1 MISREICIKTTTH
14 LGGGKQNRN
23 ARCKNVRGIK
33 LCNITNNANMEQLLE
48 LENTTTAVTLCTDH
62 YNVVY
67 RSLPEKVNLLA
78 HQKCKTCNREI
89 SKKTDYHHCPDP
101 RVIKEYLRTTVGY
114 DVDINRT
121 DIICLTCYKAHKTI
135 LEQENEQSKDKD
147 LQELMVTLKTADIPS
162 VVDSALNEV
171 TLAVAET
178 IYKQEAILLPTAYDM
193 LTKLMR
199 DQAVIGDKGISKQHL
214 FSHLKQTLNK
224 HLACCTLQKS
234 AGTLLYRKDGNLL
247 LALTKVLQRER
258 KGKLDGE
265 GEHSSSNNESSN
277 SNQQDEPQTDN
288 SLLAKVCT
296 TMNTKLHH
304 QAKKF
309 MDKRKT
315 DEMDLTSLDMDQL
328 IDSIDPAL
336 WSMII
341 NLTKSCRE
349 AIRPDK
355 HPLTHSRKLRCFY
368 CLCVMLFI
376 TNNQC
381 NKPLHVLLTDVLAS
395 HIGAQ
400 DKIKI
405 LNQLGAVASEDT
417 HARYCQDIVQKKRQ
431 EGNTSLLSTFV
442 AISVDNVGFLQS
454 HAAIYSGDQHRSWQ
468 GTTVQALVYRDSNAT
483 CSSSINVNA
492 QSTLSN
498 NKNDSPQATPSLS
511 QTSEGVQATPQTS
524 EGVQATHPPSR
535 TSTGVQVTETPSLT
549 PTSSGVR
556 ATPPPSQISTRVR
569 ATPSLTRTIA
579 GVRITPS
586 LTQTS
591 AGVQA
596 TPPPSR
602 TSTSIQTTPSL
613 CQTVATVSAMQTSS
627 HSMQATPSLK
637 QLSTSVQASEP
648 NDCAQSFLDQSLE
661 HSGSSHAHEPLR
673 SAQPEPRNA
682 TMTHSHSEKPT
693 KSRKRR
699 VNDNSIEGQRKRAR
713 TEKENGNATERYGH
727 QVQLLTPMTPSR
739 PYDTLRTHKITSYH
753 LTEVENKAL
762 TNFKHKMFSYTGD
775 CHCF

>member
-1 MISREICIKTTTH
+1 MATNKLHSGKKCGPCSLCKQKKFHYTHISEWSNDQKLFLKTTEANISPSSCIC
-14 LGGGKQNRN
+14 KVCADDIKRN
-23 ARCKNVRGIK
+23 MHKDNYTPRWRKTKPKCTVIGCKNVRGIK

-101 RVIKEYLRTTVGY
+101 RVIKEYLRSTVGY
-114 DVDINRT
+114 DVDINRA

-199 DQAVIGDKGISKQHL
+199 DQAVIGNKGISKQHL

-247 LALTKVLQRER
+247 LALTLVLQRER

-349 AIRPDK
+349 ADK

-468 GTTVQALVYRDSNAT
+468 GTTVQALVYQDSNAT
-483 CSSSINVNA
+483 CSSSINA

-556 ATPPPSQISTRVR
+556 PLPLPHRLALEYRSLILPHGLAQEYGPLPLPYRLALEYGPLPLSHGLVQEYGSLPLSHRLAQEYRPLPLPHGLVLPYRLLPLSVR
-569 ATPSLTRTIA
+569 
-579 GVRITPS
+579 
-586 LTQTS
+586 Q
-591 AGVQA
+591 
-596 TPPPSR
+596 
-602 TSTSIQTTPSL
+602 
-613 CQTVATVSAMQTSS
+613 
-627 HSMQATPSLK
+627 
-637 QLSTSVQASEP
+637 
-648 NDCAQSFLDQSLE
+648 
-661 HSGSSHAHEPLR
+661 
-673 SAQPEPRNA
+673 
-682 TMTHSHSEKPT
+682 
-693 KSRKRR
+693 
-699 VNDNSIEGQRKRAR
+699 
-713 TEKENGNATERYGH
+713 
-727 QVQLLTPMTPSR
+727 
-739 PYDTLRTHKITSYH
+739 
-753 LTEVENKAL
+753 
-762 TNFKHKMFSYTGD
+762 
-775 CHCF
+775 

>member
-1 MISREICIKTTTH
+1 MATNKLHSGKKCGPCSLCKQKKIHYTHISEWSNDQKLFLKTTEANISPSSCIC
-14 LGGGKQNRN
+14 KVCADDIKRN
-23 ARCKNVRGIK
+23 MHKDNYTPRWRKTKPKCTVIGCKNVRGIK

-101 RVIKEYLRTTVGY
+101 RVIKEYLRSTVGY
-114 DVDINRT
+114 DVDINRA

-304 QAKKF
+304 QAQKF

-468 GTTVQALVYRDSNAT
+468 GTTVQALVYRDSK
-483 CSSSINVNA
+483 A
-492 QSTLSN
+492 QASMHR
-498 NKNDSPQATPSLS
+498 A
-511 QTSEGVQATPQTS
+511 
-524 EGVQATHPPSR
+524 H
-535 TSTGVQVTETPSLT
+535 SLT
-549 PTSSGVR
+549 TKMTVHRQLPLSHRLVKEYRPLPRLVKEYRQLTLPHGLVLEYRSLRLPLSHRPAQEYGPLPLPHRLALEYGPLPLSHGLVQEYGSLPLSHRLAQEYRPLPLPHGLVLPYRLLPLSVR
-556 ATPPPSQISTRVR
+556 Q
-569 ATPSLTRTIA
+569 
-579 GVRITPS
+579 
-586 LTQTS
+586 
-591 AGVQA
+591 
-596 TPPPSR
+596 
-602 TSTSIQTTPSL
+602 
-613 CQTVATVSAMQTSS
+613 
-627 HSMQATPSLK
+627 
-637 QLSTSVQASEP
+637 
-648 NDCAQSFLDQSLE
+648 
-661 HSGSSHAHEPLR
+661 
-673 SAQPEPRNA
+673 
-682 TMTHSHSEKPT
+682 
-693 KSRKRR
+693 
-699 VNDNSIEGQRKRAR
+699 
-713 TEKENGNATERYGH
+713 
-727 QVQLLTPMTPSR
+727 
-739 PYDTLRTHKITSYH
+739 
-753 LTEVENKAL
+753 
-762 TNFKHKMFSYTGD
+762 
-775 CHCF
+775 

>member
-1 MISREICIKTTTH
+1 MAHAHCANKKKFHYTHISEWSNDQKLFLKTTEANISPSSCIC
-14 LGGGKQNRN
+14 KVCADDIKRN
-23 ARCKNVRGIK
+23 MHKDNYTPRWRKTKPKCTVIGCKNVRGIK

-101 RVIKEYLRTTVGY
+101 RVIKEYLRSTVGY
-114 DVDINRT
+114 DVDINRA

-304 QAKKF
+304 QAQKF

-315 DEMDLTSLDMDQL
+315 DLTSLDMDQL

-355 HPLTHSRKLRCFY
+355 HPL
-368 CLCVMLFI
+368 
-376 TNNQC
+376 
-381 NKPLHVLLTDVLAS
+381 
-395 HIGAQ
+395 
-400 DKIKI
+400 
-405 LNQLGAVASEDT
+405 
-417 HARYCQDIVQKKRQ
+417 
-431 EGNTSLLSTFV
+431 STFV

-454 HAAIYSGDQHRSWQ
+454 HAAIYSGDQHRSCR
-468 GTTVQALVYRDSNAT
+468 VQV
-483 CSSSINVNA
+483 
-492 QSTLSN
+492 
-498 NKNDSPQATPSLS
+498 
-511 QTSEGVQATPQTS
+511 
-524 EGVQATHPPSR
+524 THPPSR
-535 TSTGVQVTETPSLT
+535 TSA
-549 PTSSGVR
+549 GVR
-556 ATPPPSQISTRVR
+556 ATPPPSQTSTRVR
-569 ATPSLTRTIA
+569 ATPSLTRTSA
-579 GVRITPS
+579 GVRVTPSLTRTSAGVRVTPS

-673 SAQPEPRNA
+673 SAQPEPINA

-713 TEKENGNATERYGH
+713 TEKENGNATEMYGH

-753 LTEVENKAL
+753 LRKLKTKP
-762 TNFKHKMFSYTGD
+762 
-775 CHCF
+775 

>member
-1 MISREICIKTTTH
+1 
-14 LGGGKQNRN
+14 
-23 ARCKNVRGIK
+23 
-33 LCNITNNANMEQLLE
+33 MEQLLE
-48 LENTTTAVTLCTDH
+48 LENTTTAITLCTDH

-101 RVIKEYLRTTVGY
+101 RVIKEYLRSTVGY
-114 DVDINRT
+114 DVDINRA
-121 DIICLTCYKAHKTI
+121 DIICLTCYKVHKTI

-162 VVDSALNEV
+162 VVDNEV

-199 DQAVIGDKGISKQHL
+199 DHAVIGDKGISKQHL

-234 AGTLLYRKDGNLL
+234 AGTLLYRKDVNLL

-309 MDKRKT
+309 MDKGKT

-368 CLCVMLFI
+368 CLCVVLFI

-417 HARYCQDIVQKKRQ
+417 HARYFQDIVQKKRQ
-431 EGNTSLLSTFV
+431 EGNTSLLSTLV

-483 CSSSINVNA
+483 CSSSINA

-556 ATPPPSQISTRVR
+556 ATPPPSQTSTGVQVTHPPSRTSAGVRATPPPSQTSTRVR
-569 ATPSLTRTIA
+569 ATPSLTRTSA

-713 TEKENGNATERYGH
+713 TEKENGNATEMYEH

-739 PYDTLRTHKITSYH
+739 PYNTLRTHKITSYH

-775 CHCF
+775 RHCAFDLNTTRPD